1 MHIPGHARRVM
12 EFNRPLRLQPG
23 PPQQQPAQLALGDI
37 RLPCGTGLPERPTE
51 PNKSIDSTV
60 LKAVIPTAPIPCR
73 TRGTGEES
81 VHSAHFLSTWL
92 YVYFPIVMGLLK
104 RAGGRLPPRHDF
116 AVRFG
121 TVLMGSPSL
130 LPVAGGTRKKAEPAI
145 DPAAG
150 KDFSPSA
157 TRAAPAK
164 FWQSVQSVPG
174 ELIKII

>member
-1 MHIPGHARRVM
+1 
-12 EFNRPLRLQPG
+12 
-23 PPQQQPAQLALGDI
+23 
-37 RLPCGTGLPERPTE
+37 
-51 PNKSIDSTV
+51 
-60 LKAVIPTAPIPCR
+60 
-73 TRGTGEES
+73 
-81 VHSAHFLSTWL
+81 
-92 YVYFPIVMGLLK
+92 MGLLK

-130 LPVAGGTRKKAEPAI
+130 LHVAGGTRKKAEPAI